1 MENREKI
8 IRYRKEWDIKIIIK
22 CAICVFCMLL
32 TIIISSFNDLIY
44 IVLGK
49 TLFFVLYFVGIIAW
63 TIFLILNFK
72 IEINQADI
80 VFLVVGDG
88 KRNKEFN
95 EVFPILESKDELE
108 NKEINDWYKTRAE
121 RRKKESL
128 LSLKM
133 LNATL
138 ELSIVCANALA
149 GGHNNGNVEEARIAA
164 KNARDEY
171 EKFVIE
177 MAAEER
183 VPN

>member
-1 MENREKI
+1 MI
-8 IRYRKEWDIKIIIK
+8 QIL
-22 CAICVFCMLL
+22 CAIISGATAVAVA
-32 TIIISSFNDLIY
+32 II
-44 IVLGK
+44 
-49 TLFFVLYFVGIIAW
+49 GIFA
-63 TIFLILNFK
+63 
-72 IEINQADI
+72 A
-80 VFLVVGDG
+80 
-88 KRNKEFN
+88 R
-95 EVFPILESKDELE
+95 ESKK
-108 NKEINDWYKTRAE
+108 NKEIAKWYDVRAE

-164 KNARDEY
+164 KQARDEY

-183 VPN
+183 LPN